1 MKGLPRL
8 IFYSIVFIMIFISC
22 QKRQSNGKEVISIK
36 GSDTMVNLTQKWA
49 ETYMK
54 KLDGLSIHVTG
65 GGSGTGVAA
74 LLNGTASIANISR
87 ELKEREYKNAR
98 ERGIEPYQIKVALD
112 GIAIIVNPENK
123 IDTLF
128 VEQIRDIFSG
138 KIKYWSEVGGAEERI
153 VLYGRENSSGT
164 YEYFKN
170 IILEDEE
177 KDYSID
183 FATSTQVLQGTSAL
197 GEAVALD
204 KRGIGYGGVGY
215 FVGRKDLKI
224 IHIKDGESQV
234 AVSPTHDGDVNY
246 QIIRSGEYPLARYLY
261 CYTNGKPTGALKDYI
276 DFILSAEGQTIVE
289 QMEYIPLNDFNKD
302 EQQ

>member
-1 MKGLPRL
+1 MKLSFRFMFYGIL
-8 IFYSIVFIMIFISC
+8 ILFLVVSC
-22 QKRQSNGKEVISIK
+22 KKRDSNSKDVVSIK

-54 KLDGLSIHVTG
+54 RYNDLSIHVTG

-74 LLNGTASIANISR
+74 LLNGTATIANISR
-87 ELKEREYKNAR
+87 ELKEREYLNAK

-123 IDTLF
+123 IDTLLI
-128 VEQIRDIFSG
+128 EQLKDIFSG
-138 KIKYWSEVGGAEERI
+138 KIKNWAEVGGSDDKI

-164 YEYFKN
+164 YEYFKGV
-170 IILEDEE
+170 ILENEE
-177 KDYSID
+177 ENFTTD
-183 FATSTQVLQGTSAL
+183 FATSTQVLQGTSSL

-224 IHIKDGESQV
+224 LYIKSEQNSE
-234 AVSPTHDGDVNY
+234 AVTPAENGNVNY
-246 QIIRSGEYPLARYLY
+246 EIIRNGKYPLARYLY
-261 CYTNGKPTGALKDYI
+261 CYTNGKPTGVLKNYI
-276 DFILSAEGQTIVE
+276 DFITSAEGQKIVE
-289 QMEYIPLNDFNKD
+289 DMEYIPLNATGN
-302 EQQ
+302 

>member
-1 MKGLPRL
+1 
-8 IFYSIVFIMIFISC
+8 
-22 QKRQSNGKEVISIK
+22 
-36 GSDTMVNLTQKWA
+36 MVNLTQKWA

-54 KLDGLSIHVTG
+54 KFNDLSIHVTG

-87 ELKEREYKNAR
+87 ELKEREYKNAH

-112 GIAIIVNPENK
+112 GIAIIVNPENN
-123 IDTLF
+123 IDTLL
-128 VEQIRDIFSG
+128 VEQVRDIFSG
-138 KIKYWSEVGGAEERI
+138 KIRYWSEVGGAEERI

-170 IILEDEE
+170 IILDD
-177 KDYSID
+177 KDSDYSID

-224 IHIKDGESQV
+224 IHIKEGDSKL
-234 AVSPTHDGDVNY
+234 AVSPTHDGELNY
-246 QIIRSGEYPLARYLY
+246 EIIRNGEYPLARYLY
-261 CYTNGKPTGALKDYI
+261 CFTNGEPKEGALKDYI
-276 DFILSAEGQTIVE
+276 DFILSAEGQSIVE
-289 QMEYIPLNDFNKD
+289 QMEYIPLIDFSKD